1 MKKIIGLGRMALL
14 PAALGLALAG
24 CSAVAGPGSASAE
37 PLRCEIVAKSSG
49 GSTRLEAVAHADKST
64 HGRYTFRVASGG
76 ASGSS
81 TIQQGGEFEAGPG
94 RSPTLGVASFGGSY
108 SAKLELIA
116 NGRNVGC
123 ERRG

>member
-1 MKKIIGLGRMALL
+1 MKNTIGMGRAALI
-14 PAALGLALAG
+14 PAAFGLALAG
-24 CSAVAGPGSASAE
+24 CGAVAGPGSASAE

-49 GSTRLEAVAHADKST
+49 GSTRLEAVAHADRSV
-64 HGRYTFRVASGG
+64 HGRYSFRVASGG
-76 ASGSS
+76 AAGSS
-81 TIQQGGEFEAGPG
+81 TIQQGGDFEAGPG

-108 SAKLELIA
+108 NAKLELTA

>member
-1 MKKIIGLGRMALL
+1 MNTTIGLGRAALL

-37 PLRCEIVAKSSG
+37 SLRCEIVAKSSG
-49 GSTRLEAVAHADKST
+49 GSTRLEAIAHADKAT

-76 ASGSS
+76 AAGSS

-94 RSPTLGVASFGGSY
+94 HSPTLGVASFGGSY
-108 SAKLELIA
+108 NARLELVA
-116 NGRNVGC
+116 GGRNVGC
-123 ERRG
+123 DRRG

>member
-1 MKKIIGLGRMALL
+1 MNAIGLGRAALL
-14 PAALGLALAG
+14 PAALGVALAG
-24 CSAVAGPGSASAE
+24 CSAVAGSGSASAE
-37 PLRCEIVAKSSG
+37 PLRCEIVAKSAG
-49 GSTRLEAVAHADKST
+49 GSTRLEAVAHADKAV

-94 RSPTLGVASFGGSY
+94 RSSTLGSASFGGSY
-108 SAKLELIA
+108 NAKLELVA
-116 NGRNVGC
+116 DGRNVGC